1 MPDFQQVTLSVSQ
14 IVSMCLLV
22 VAVTGI
28 MLTYQQM
35 RQNHKI
41 QKANFFKELYTTM
54 FADEEVRGAAYMIEY
69 DKFSYNE
76 AFHGSPQEKMVDR
89 LLSFAD
95 LVCDLYAQELLSAH
109 EMDFFNYEFV
119 QIYKNPSVQQY
130 LDYLKA
136 RYLETGRETGRDN
149 QPFPAYVAYC
159 EAQLR
164 ARGQASIRLMN
175 PLTFG
180 LKAVAALGRRS
191 H

>member
-1 MPDFQQVTLSVSQ
+1 MPDFQQLSISISQ
-14 IVSMCLLV
+14 IVSMCLLF
-22 VAVTGI
+22 VAVIGI

-54 FADEEVRGAAYMIEY
+54 FADGDVRAAAYMIEY
-69 DKFSYNE
+69 DKFVYNE
-76 AFHGSPQEKMVDR
+76 DFHGSPQERVVDR

-95 LVCDLYAQELLSAH
+95 LVCDLYAQKLLSAH

-119 QIYKNPSVQQY
+119 QIYKNANVQHY

-136 RYLETGRETGRDN
+136 RYDETGRQTGRDIE
-149 QPFPAYVAYC
+149 PFPAYVVYC

-164 ARGQASIRLMN
+164 ARGQAGIRL
-175 PLTFG
+175 
-180 LKAVAALGRRS
+180 
-191 H
+191 

>member
-1 MPDFQQVTLSVSQ
+1 MPDFQQLSVSVSQ
-14 IVSMCLLV
+14 IISTLLLLV
-22 VAVTGI
+22 AVIGI
-28 MLTYQQM
+28 MFTYQQM

-54 FADEEVRGAAYMIEY
+54 FADEDVRAAAYMIEY
-69 DKFSYNE
+69 DKFVYNE
-76 AFHGSPQEKMVDR
+76 AFHGSPQEKSVDR

-95 LVCDLYAQELLSAH
+95 LVCDLYAQKLFSAH

-119 QIYKNPSVQQY
+119 QIYKNANIQHY

-136 RYLETGRETGRDN
+136 RYDETGRQTGRDIE
-149 QPFPAYVAYC
+149 PFPAYVAYC

-164 ARGQASIRLMN
+164 ARGQAGIRLLR
-175 PLTFG
+175 PLAFG

-191 H
+191 E

>member
-1 MPDFQQVTLSVSQ
+1 MLNFQQLTLSVSQ
-14 IVSMCLLV
+14 VVSTCLLI

-69 DKFSYNE
+69 DKFVYNGD
-76 AFHGSPQEKMVDR
+76 FHGSPQEKMVDR

-119 QIYKNPSVQQY
+119 QVYKNANIQHY
-130 LDYLKA
+130 LDYLKE
-136 RYLETGRETGRDN
+136 RYIATGRETGHDI

-164 ARGQASIRLMN
+164 ARGQSGIRLLN
-175 PLTFG
+175 PLAFG